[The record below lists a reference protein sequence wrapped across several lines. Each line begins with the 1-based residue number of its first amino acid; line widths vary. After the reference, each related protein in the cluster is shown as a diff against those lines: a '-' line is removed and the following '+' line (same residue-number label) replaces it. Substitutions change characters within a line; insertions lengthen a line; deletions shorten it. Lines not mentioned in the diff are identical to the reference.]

1 MPVKSGQSNSSPL
14 SMKINFILIMLTIN
28 LFFIIIVHNIY
39 LSQYQI
45 MNKLPSWQ
53 VVTEECLEDGWS
65 KEDIASLEGLIA
77 FVNTFE
83 GLGASKEDVRGWI
96 GPAKRK
102 RVVVDV
108 LLDMAVSH
116 SYLVKEDEE
125 MYVGHPHSRTPPVPR
140 CYFPNMM
147 IYALLTCYD
156 MYQQQYIV
164 FLLLV

>member
-1 MPVKSGQSNSSPL
+1 MLLEL
-14 SMKINFILIMLTIN
+14 STRGSIRRLR
-28 LFFIIIVHNIY
+28 
-39 LSQYQI
+39 
-45 MNKLPSWQ
+45 PWW
-53 VVTEECLEDGWS
+53 GWS

-102 RVVVDV
+102 RVVVNV

-125 MYVGHPHSRTPPVPR
+125 MYVIHTQEPCQCHGATHRWVSS
-140 CYFPNMM
+140 
-147 IYALLTCYD
+147 
-156 MYQQQYIV
+156 
-164 FLLLV
+164 